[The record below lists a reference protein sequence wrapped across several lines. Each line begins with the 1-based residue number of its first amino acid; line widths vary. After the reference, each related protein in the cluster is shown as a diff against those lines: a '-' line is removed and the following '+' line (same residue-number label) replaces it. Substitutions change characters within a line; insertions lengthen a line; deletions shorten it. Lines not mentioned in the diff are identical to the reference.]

1 MFISHKEIQNF
12 YSKINISPNIIH
24 NILSSLNKTS
34 KNNSAIRINY
44 IINDKDEIILHNQDE
59 RIDKYYSFIFYEIFI
74 IKIDSIRNTS
84 KMIMIYN
91 NENKEYNI
99 KIWVSKLEKLEIK
112 DEYNK
117 IVKTMCSKKNINNIL
132 KNILK
137 LRPDKYTIY
146 YFPSNI
152 SLFEKELVF
161 IYIFIITQNDKSK
174 FQNFRQVKE
183 LISHAKSYLIPK
195 ISGFLFKY
203 ENENENEKI
212 NGNENFKYQ
221 RNNDIFKLIY
231 NDNKENILIDNIL
244 KNNNIISPKSK
255 KIVINF
261 NSERFNK
268 IMNKNKK
275 NNTKKSTDYMKKPYN
290 KILFNYSFERNS
302 NDKNLIIKN
311 QRKSFIE
318 PRKKA
323 NGNFIDSY
331 ISKAEKNYLNN
342 LPLNIY
348 TKINDINTNNDPDPV
363 NNGLSFSFSSKNN
376 YSLPYEKKRPSSIP
390 KKIIE
395 DMSNSIYNMKYQ
407 FAKKNF
413 INENGST
420 DKFCIYK
427 KNKSYKNKTMLY
439 KKKAFSK
446 KNSEK
451 RVDLNSNYYFKN
463 KNYKNDFNISNS
475 TYNNYIDSDAF
486 FNKVNYSITTNKYKK
501 SNYKNYNDTMQS
513 FNYATSTFDISDNND
528 ENNLSNITINKKAII
543 NIKCNNF
550 LRKASKNNQL
560 NKFYINK
567 GNKTSRNIINER
579 IKRKLVSYKQGINNL
594 DKKPLNKTRENEI
607 QKMSENEEEISLFL

>member
-12 YSKINISPNIIH
+12 HSKVNISPNIIH

-34 KNNSAIRINY
+34 NNNSAIRINY
-44 IINDKDEIILHNQDE
+44 IINEKDEIILHNQDE

-117 IVKTMCSKKNINNIL
+117 IVKRMCSKKNINNIL

-183 LISHAKSYLIPK
+183 LVANAKSFLIPK
-195 ISGFLFKY
+195 ISEFLFKY

-212 NGNENFKYQ
+212 GNGDENENYKYK
-221 RNNDIFKLIY
+221 RNNDIFKLIHL
-231 NDNKENILIDNIL
+231 DNKENIIDNIL
-244 KNNNIISPKSK
+244 KNNNIISPKNK
-255 KIVINF
+255 KIIVNF
-261 NSERFNK
+261 HSERFSK

-275 NNTKKSTDYMKKPYN
+275 NNIKKSIDYMKKPYN
-290 KILFNYSFERNS
+290 KILFNYSFEKNN
-302 NDKNLIIKN
+302 NDKNLKIKE

-318 PRKKA
+318 PRKNI
-323 NGNFIDSY
+323 NGTFIDSY
-331 ISKAEKNYLNN
+331 LSKEEKNYFNN

-348 TKINDINTNNDPDPV
+348 TKINDINTNNDPV
-363 NNGLSFSFSSKNN
+363 NNGLSFSFTSKNN

-390 KKIIE
+390 KKIME
-395 DMSNSIYNMKYQ
+395 DMSNSVYNMKYQ
-407 FAKKNF
+407 FAKKEF
-413 INENGST
+413 GNENGSFN
-420 DKFCIYK
+420 KFWIYK

-451 RVDLNSNYYFKN
+451 RVNLNSNYYFKN
-463 KNYKNDFNISNS
+463 KNYKNDNNIDNE
-475 TYNNYIDSDAF
+475 AF
-486 FNKVNYSITTNKYKK
+486 FNKVNYSITTNKYRKT
-501 SNYKNYNDTMQS
+501 NYKNFNDTMQS
-513 FNYATSTFDISDNND
+513 FNYVTSTFDISDNND

-543 NIKCNNF
+543 NIKCNNY
-550 LRKASKNNQL
+550 LKKTSKNSQL

-579 IKRKLVSYKQGINNL
+579 IKKKLISYKQGINNL
-594 DKKPLNKTRENEI
+594 DKKKLNKTRENET

>member
-1 MFISHKEIQNF
+1 
-12 YSKINISPNIIH
+12 
-24 NILSSLNKTS
+24 
-34 KNNSAIRINY
+34 
-44 IINDKDEIILHNQDE
+44 
-59 RIDKYYSFIFYEIFI
+59 
-74 IKIDSIRNTS
+74 
-84 KMIMIYN
+84 MIMIYN

-117 IVKTMCSKKNINNIL
+117 IVKKMCSKKNINNIL

-161 IYIFIITQNDKSK
+161 IYIFIVTQNDKSK
-174 FQNFRQVKE
+174 FQNFRQVKD
-183 LISHAKSYLIPK
+183 LISNAKSYLIPK
-195 ISGFLFKY
+195 INEFLYQY
-203 ENENENEKI
+203 ENENENEKV
-212 NGNENFKYQ
+212 NENINANGSCKFQ

-231 NDNKENILIDNIL
+231 SDNKENILIDNIL

-255 KIVINF
+255 DIVINF
-261 NSERFNK
+261 NSEKFSK
-268 IMNKNKK
+268 IMNKNTK
-275 NNTKKSTDYMKKPYN
+275 NNSKKSIDYMKKPYN
-290 KILFNYSFERNS
+290 KILFNYSFEKNS
-302 NDKNLIIKN
+302 NDKNISIKN

-323 NGNFIDSY
+323 NDTFIDSY
-331 ISKAEKNYLNN
+331 ISKDENNYFNN

-348 TKINDINTNNDPDPV
+348 TKINDINTHNEPV
-363 NNGLSFSFSSKNN
+363 NGLSFSFSSKNN

-390 KKIIE
+390 KKIMQ
-395 DMSNSIYNMKYQ
+395 DMSKNIYNMKYL
-407 FAKKNF
+407 FTKKGFVND
-413 INENGST
+413 NGSIN
-420 DKFCIYK
+420 KFCIYK

-446 KNSEK
+446 KNSKK
-451 RVDLNSNYYFKN
+451 RVGSKVNYYFKN
-463 KNYKNDFNISNS
+463 KNHNNGINISSS
-475 TYNNYIDSDAF
+475 TYNNKDNEGF
-486 FNKVNYSITTNKYKK
+486 FNKINYSITTNKYRE

-513 FNYATSTFDISDNND
+513 FNYVARTFDISDNND
-528 ENNLSNITINKKAII
+528 ENNLSNITANKKEII

-560 NKFYINK
+560 SKFYINK

-579 IKRKLVSYKQGINNL
+579 IKKKLISYKKDINNL
-594 DKKPLNKTRENEI
+594 YNKKLNKTNDNET

>member
-24 NILSSLNKTS
+24 NILSSFNKTS

-44 IINDKDEIILHNQDE
+44 IINQKDEIILHNQDE

-74 IKIDSIRNTS
+74 IKLDFIRNTS

-152 SLFEKELVF
+152 SLFEKELAF
-161 IYIFIITQNDKSK
+161 IYIFIVTQNDKSK
-174 FQNFRQVKE
+174 FQNFRQVKD
-183 LISHAKSYLIPK
+183 LISNAKSYLIPK
-195 ISGFLFKY
+195 INEFLFKY
-203 ENENENEKI
+203 ENENENEKV
-212 NGNENFKYQ
+212 NGNEGYKCQKNK
-221 RNNDIFKLIY
+221 DIFKLIFS
-231 NDNKENILIDNIL
+231 DNKENILIDNIL
-244 KNNNIISPKSK
+244 KNNNIISPKNT
-255 KIVINF
+255 KITINF

-275 NNTKKSTDYMKKPYN
+275 NIMKKSIDHMKKPYN
-290 KILFNYSFERNS
+290 KILFNYSFEKNS
-302 NDKNLIIKN
+302 KDKNIKIKN

-323 NGNFIDSY
+323 NDAFINSYKSKVENKYFNNF
-331 ISKAEKNYLNN
+331 
-342 LPLNIY
+342 PLNIY
-348 TKINDINTNNDPDPV
+348 TKIKDINTTHTPV
-363 NNGLSFSFSSKNN
+363 NNDLSFSLSSKNN

-390 KKIIE
+390 KKIME
-395 DMSNSIYNMKYQ
+395 DMSNNIYNIKYQ
-407 FAKKNF
+407 FAKKDF
-413 INENGST
+413 INDNSST
-420 DKFCIYK
+420 NKFCIYK

-451 RVDLNSNYYFKN
+451 RFYLNSIYYFNN
-463 KNYKNDFNISNS
+463 KNSKNDFNISNS
-475 TYNNYIDSDAF
+475 TYNNKDNEAF
-486 FNKVNYSITTNKYKK
+486 FNKVNYSITTNKYRK
-501 SNYKNYNDTMQS
+501 SNYNDTMKS
-513 FNYATSTFDISDNND
+513 FNYATSTFDISDNNE
-528 ENNLSNITINKKAII
+528 ENNISNITINKKAII

-550 LRKASKNNQL
+550 HRKTSKNNQI
-560 NKFYINK
+560 NKFYINN
-567 GNKTSRNIINER
+567 GNKTSRNMINER
-579 IKRKLVSYKQGINNL
+579 IRKKLISYKQGINNFG
-594 DKKPLNKTRENEI
+594 KKALNKTRENEM

>member
-12 YSKINISPNIIH
+12 YSKINISQNIIH
-24 NILSSLNKTS
+24 NILCSLNKTS

-44 IINDKDEIILHNQDE
+44 IINEKDEIILHNQDE

-74 IKIDSIRNTS
+74 IKIDFIRNTS

-117 IVKTMCSKKNINNIL
+117 IVKKMCSKKNINNIL

-146 YFPSNI
+146 YFPSSI

-174 FQNFRQVKE
+174 FQNFRQVKD
-183 LISHAKSYLIPK
+183 LISNAKLYLIPK
-195 ISGFLFKY
+195 INEFLYKY

-212 NGNENFKYQ
+212 NGNESYKYQ
-221 RNNDIFKLIY
+221 NNDIFKLIY

-244 KNNNIISPKSK
+244 KNNNIISPKNK

-261 NSERFNK
+261 NDERFNK

-275 NNTKKSTDYMKKPYN
+275 NNTKKSIDYMKKPYN

-302 NDKNLIIKN
+302 NDKNIKIKN

-318 PRKKA
+318 PRKKEK
-323 NGNFIDSY
+323 GTFIDSY
-331 ISKAEKNYLNN
+331 ISKDEKNYFNN

-348 TKINDINTNNDPDPV
+348 TKINDINTNNDLV
-363 NNGLSFSFSSKNN
+363 INNGLSFSLSSKNN

-390 KKIIE
+390 KKIME

-407 FAKKNF
+407 FAKKDF
-413 INENGST
+413 INDNGST
-420 DKFCIYK
+420 NKFCIYK

-451 RVDLNSNYYFKN
+451 RVDLNSYIKN
-463 KNYKNDFNISNS
+463 KNYRNDFNISNS
-475 TYNNYIDSDAF
+475 TYNNMDNEAF
-486 FNKVNYSITTNKYKK
+486 FNKVNYSITTNKYRK

-513 FNYATSTFDISDNND
+513 FNYATSTFEISDNKE

-543 NIKCNNF
+543 NIKSNNF
-550 LRKASKNNQL
+550 LRKASKNNQI

-579 IKRKLVSYKQGINNL
+579 IKKKLISYKQGLNNL
-594 DKKPLNKTRENEI
+594 DKKALNRTRENEM